1 MRLNLVDVIKAG
13 HKKTFFLNLVDIIE
27 ACHTE
32 LCPLTIRLR
41 PAQPLQSSSS
51 TSPSSSPSSSL
62 SSLSSTL
69 SSPLSSALSLQ
80 ASQFSIGIHQQHHH
94 YLGVH
99 EQSNSRE
106 LLFSFQ
112 LISSQF
118 LCQFL
123 GGKIIIIIASII
135 MIMLLNSM
143 IIMIILIILIR
154 ILIRMILIMSII
166 IIPIMMM
173 ESLTSDLWRP
183 RISAFVDRL
192 PLPSL
197 PHLQHL
203 NV

>member
-13 HKKTFFLNLVDIIE
+13 HKKNIFLNLVDIIE

-51 TSPSSSPSSSL
+51 TSPSSLL

-80 ASQFSIGIHQQHHH
+80 ASQFSIRIHQQHHH

-154 ILIRMILIMSII
+154 ILIMSII

>member
-1 MRLNLVDVIKAG
+1 MRLNLLDVIKAG

-51 TSPSSSPSSSL
+51 TSPSSSP
-62 SSLSSTL
+62 SSTL

-135 MIMLLNSM
+135 MIMLLNSK
-143 IIMIILIILIR
+143 
-154 ILIRMILIMSII
+154 
-166 IIPIMMM
+166 
-173 ESLTSDLWRP
+173 
-183 RISAFVDRL
+183 
-192 PLPSL
+192 
-197 PHLQHL
+197 
-203 NV
+203 